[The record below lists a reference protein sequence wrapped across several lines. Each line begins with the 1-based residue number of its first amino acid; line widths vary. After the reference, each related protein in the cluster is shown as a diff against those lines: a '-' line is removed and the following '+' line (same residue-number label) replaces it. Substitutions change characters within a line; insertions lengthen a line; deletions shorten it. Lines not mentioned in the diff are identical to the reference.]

1 MLPDAAE
8 DKTCE
13 VDRNYIKPENLLY
26 HNLLSVQAVLQG
38 VSWQDRLRAGVRH
51 GGSLRL
57 KNQPGNLF
65 LQMSLR
71 ISHVTSPDQV
81 GKQVTIRGWVYR
93 LRKQKEKAFVL
104 VRDDRG
110 GVIQC
115 IFPTEMAESLTIE
128 SSIEVTGTVSQ
139 DSRAPEGGYEIKGER
154 VRIFN
159 IAETDYPIGE
169 YQSDELLLD
178 KRHLALRTR
187 KMVAMAKIRATVL
200 DLGRR
205 WFVENGWMEVTAPT
219 IVKGAVEGGSTLFKL
234 KYFDGEAYLSQSAQL
249 YLEAMIF
256 SLGPVWSLTPSFRA
270 EKSRTVRHLA
280 EFSHLEAEAPWVT
293 LEDILKVQEQ
303 LVSYVIQNT
312 IKKGA
317 EELAYLKRDLKDLK
331 KVEPPFERLPYE
343 KAIEILKS
351 KGFMMAEQDGSR
363 REIRIGDDLNID
375 SERELTMDAG
385 KPIFVVGYPIAVKP
399 FYVKEDTEHMGIGLA
414 ADMLAPQGFGE
425 ITSGGLREDNIVS
438 ITERIEKEGLNPAA
452 YDWYLDLR
460 RYGSVPHG
468 GFGLGIERLMRWI
481 TNADDIKD
489 TVLFPRTMSRVSP

>member
-1 MLPDAAE
+1 MPLRTSQV
-8 DKTCE
+8 KSS
-13 VDRNYIKPENLLY
+13 EN
-26 HNLLSVQAVLQG
+26 
-38 VSWQDRLRAGVRH
+38 
-51 GGSLRL
+51 
-57 KNQPGNLF
+57 
-65 LQMSLR
+65 
-71 ISHVTSPDQV
+71 V
-81 GKQVTIRGWVYR
+81 GKEVTIRGWVYR
-93 LRKQKEKAFVL
+93 LRKQKENAFLL

-115 IFPTEMAESLTIE
+115 VFPAEKVANLTIE
-128 SSIEVTGTVSQ
+128 SSVEVAGTVSQ
-139 DSRAPEGGYEIKGER
+139 DARAPEGGYEIKGKSIK
-154 VRIFN
+154 VFN
-159 IAETDYPIGE
+159 IAGTDYPIGE

-187 KMVAMAKIRATVL
+187 KMVAIAKIRATVL

-205 WFVENGWMEVTAPT
+205 WFVENDWLEVTAPT

-234 KYFDGEAYLSQSAQL
+234 KYFDEEAYLSQSAQL

-303 LVSYVIQNT
+303 LVSYIIQNT
-312 IKKGA
+312 IKQRS
-317 EELAYLKRDLKDLK
+317 EELAYLKRDVVDLK

-351 KGFMMAEQDGSR
+351 KGFTVTEQDGTK
-363 REIRIGDDLNID
+363 REIMVGDDLNID
-375 SERELTMDAG
+375 SERELTKNVS

-399 FYVKEDTEHMGIGLA
+399 FYVKEDPNNKGVGLA
-414 ADMLAPQGFGE
+414 ADMLAPSGFGE
-425 ITSGGLREDNIVS
+425 ITSGGLREDDIVS
-438 ITERIEKEGLNPAA
+438 ITDRIKKEGLNPTA

-460 RYGSVPHG
+460 KYGSVPHG
-468 GFGLGIERLMRWI
+468 GFGLGIERLVRWI
-481 TNADDIKD
+481 TNVEDIKD
-489 TVLFPRTMSRVSP
+489 TVLFPRTMSRVAP